1 MFHHSLTKLTLAA
14 LLTLP
19 LATTGCTKGQS
30 PTEPALDLESAS
42 VTGNSVTSVTEERR
56 GRGGDD
62 RGGNGEANDDNG
74 GRRGGRNDDD
84 NNGDRGRRRRGRGGN
99 GNGNGNNGG
108 NNGGENRPRAGQE
121 FEAAV
126 ASVNGNAIVLTNGTR
141 VIVDGQTQWIARG
154 DLHSLSEISG
164 SLAAGNNPRV
174 EGRGTRQGDG
184 AILALT
190 IKAEDER

>member
-1 MFHHSLTKLTLAA
+1 MIRHSFPKLALAA

-19 LATTGCTKGQS
+19 LATTGCTEGKS
-30 PTEPALDLESAS
+30 PTEPAFDLEPAS
-42 VTGNSVTSVTEERR
+42 VAGSSLASAPEERR

-62 RGGNGEANDDNG
+62 GKASGDNG

-84 NNGDRGRRRRGRGGN
+84 RNRGGKRRRGRGGDDRNGN
-99 GNGNGNNGG
+99 GNGNGN

-126 ASVNGNAIVLTNGTR
+126 ASVNGNTLVLTNGTR

-154 DLHSLSEISG
+154 DLHSLSEIAG

-190 IKAEDER
+190 IKAEDEQ

>member
-42 VTGNSVTSVTEERR
+42 VTGSSLAAAPEERR

-62 RGGNGEANDDNG
+62 RGDGSATDNNG
-74 GRRGGRNDDD
+74 GRNGGSNDD

-126 ASVNGNAIVLTNGTR
+126 ASVNGNTIVLTNGTR
-141 VIVDGQTQWIARG
+141 VIVNGQTQWIARG